1 MGKGCDNMDRDD
13 VRNVMIEL
21 IGEVM
26 PEIEDVAFNK
36 NIVAEYGV
44 NSVSIIKLI
53 VAAEEKFE
61 VSFSDYEL
69 ALDGYRTFE
78 DMVVLVHS
86 KLEEKE

>member
-1 MGKGCDNMDRDD
+1 MDRDD

>member
-1 MGKGCDNMDRDD
+1 MDRDEIRD
-13 VRNVMIEL
+13 VMTEL
-21 IGEVM
+21 IADVM

>member
-1 MGKGCDNMDRDD
+1 MDRDD

-53 VAAEEKFE
+53 VAAEERFE
-61 VSFSDYEL
+61 ISFSDYEL

-78 DMVVLVHS
+78 DMVVLIQE
-86 KLEEKE
+86 KLEDKE

>member
-1 MGKGCDNMDRDD
+1 MDRDEIRD
-13 VRNVMIEL
+13 VMTEL
-21 IGEVM
+21 IADVM

-53 VAAEEKFE
+53 VAAEERFE
-61 VSFSDYEL
+61 ISLSDYEL

-78 DMVVLVHS
+78 DMVVLIQE
-86 KLEEKE
+86 KLEDKE

>member
-1 MGKGCDNMDRDD
+1 MDRDEIRD
-13 VRNVMIEL
+13 VMTEL
-21 IGEVM
+21 IADVM

-53 VAAEEKFE
+53 VAAEERFE
-61 VSFSDYEL
+61 ISFSDYEL

-78 DMVVLVHS
+78 DMVVLIQE
-86 KLEEKE
+86 KLEDKE

>member
-1 MGKGCDNMDRDD
+1 MDRDEIRD
-13 VRNVMIEL
+13 VMTEL
-21 IGEVM
+21 IADVM

-53 VAAEEKFE
+53 VAAEERFE
-61 VSFSDYEL
+61 ISFSDYEL

-78 DMVVLVHS
+78 DMVILVQE
-86 KLEEKE
+86 KLEDKE

>member
-1 MGKGCDNMDRDD
+1 MGKGADYMDRDEIRD
-13 VRNVMIEL
+13 VMTEL
-21 IGEVM
+21 IADVM

-53 VAAEEKFE
+53 VAAEERFE
-61 VSFSDYEL
+61 ISFSDYEL

-78 DMVVLVHS
+78 DMVVLIQE
-86 KLEEKE
+86 KLEDKE